1 MARGVYSIGRRN
13 AELRSAPLRQPAN
26 QVNGVKMRFKIL
38 AYVLFLL
45 SFSSSAAQHQPRV
58 TGFFT
63 DMAYIPE
70 AGDVVGTEV
79 WIVYARDRH
88 YAAVQ
93 DAQGE
98 PDPPVVVPVAVSG
111 SQVKFS
117 TRKPRLYQ
125 DGRPAP
131 DEVTDYVG
139 TVTKTGL
146 LLSTPGSSRLL
157 KRRNSYWQ

>member
-1 MARGVYSIGRRN
+1 
-13 AELRSAPLRQPAN
+13 
-26 QVNGVKMRFKIL
+26 MRFKVF

-79 WIVYARDRH
+79 WIVYARDRY

-146 LLSTPGSSRLL
+146 LLSTPGSTRLL